1 MKNDQIN
8 WNRFEINMRSYHKGY
23 SESKDEN
30 DNDKRRIEIRNS
42 GVLFIGDV

>member
-23 SESKDEN
+23 SESKDGNEN
-30 DNDKRRIEIRNS
+30 NKRKIGIKNS
-42 GVLFIGDV
+42 SMLLIGVV